1 MSKKS
6 FFNYERIGKA
16 ALALLMG
23 LGITLPTSA
32 FELDANGFINVFDL
46 NADLTKGAGPAFG
59 FNNPTSTMATVTGT
73 TVVLKPWRDVCDLGT
88 AADKD
93 TYWGCDGSAPNKN
106 YGKKFLETSVY
117 NTSQTNV
124 AQTGS
129 FKACIG
135 GGTLDSDSAYSVVG
149 FVRIFKADFS
159 EMWFEQVAT
168 GPCFEIPYTIDGTA
182 TVQLQKGFTMSGPN
196 ALSTYDKTTTVYLN
210 ATALPASGAGSR
222 DPNAIPVLP
231 LGALLGLVGLL
242 GLFAARRLKA

>member
-1 MSKKS
+1 M
-6 FFNYERIGKA
+6 
-16 ALALLMG
+16 
-23 LGITLPTSA
+23 
-32 FELDANGFINVFDL
+32 
-46 NADLTKGAGPAFG
+46 
-59 FNNPTSTMATVTGT
+59 
-73 TVVLKPWRDVCDLGT
+73 
-88 AADKD
+88 
-93 TYWGCDGSAPNKN
+93 
-106 YGKKFLETSVY
+106 
-117 NTSQTNV
+117 

-135 GGTLDSDSAYSVVG
+135 GGTLDSDAAYSVVG
-149 FVRIFKADFS
+149 FVRIFNADFS
-159 EMWFEQVAT
+159 EMWFEKVEA

-196 ALSTYDKTTTVYLN
+196 ALATYDKTTTVYLN